1 MKNLLFAIALLPLLS
16 CGKTNDKAAD
26 AAPETES
33 YSAADTTMTTAAD
46 TAAVSIGDANVETT
60 VNQKIEITNDKTAT
74 KTVQKI
80 TVKTSTPITASK
92 TESAPK
98 PEAVVINHSN
108 WNTLLQKNVLK
119 SGLVNYK
126 GFKRDS
132 NALSAYLNELSA
144 NVPTKSWSRNAT
156 LAYWINAY
164 NAYTVKLIVDNYP
177 TKSIKNL
184 NDPWGKKFIVLAGKN
199 YSLEGIENEILRKMD
214 EPRIHFAINCAS
226 ISCPELLNE
235 AYTEGK
241 LEQQLKAVTKSFIN
255 DKSKNTIAA
264 GKIEVSKIFD
274 WFAADFKSKGG
285 VIDFLNDYSSTKISD
300 NAQVTFKE
308 YNWNL
313 NE

>member
-1 MKNLLFAIALLPLLS
+1 MKNLLLAVILLPLLS
-16 CGKTNDKAAD
+16 CGKTTEN
-26 AAPETES
+26 AAPVVTETET
-33 YSAADTTMTTAAD
+33 YSAADTAVITPVD
-46 TAAVSIGDANVETT
+46 TATTTIVDATIETT
-60 VNQKIEITNDKTAT
+60 IDKKIEITNDKNTN
-74 KTVQKI
+74 KTVQKVTI
-80 TVKTSTPITASK
+80 KTSTPIASSK
-92 TESAPK
+92 TEATPK
-98 PEAVVINHSN
+98 AEALAINHSN
-108 WNTLLQKNVLK
+108 WNTLLQKNVSK

-126 GFKRDS
+126 GFKKDS

-156 LAYWINAY
+156 LAYWINVY

-226 ISCPELLNE
+226 VSCPELLNE

-241 LEQQLKAVTKSFIN
+241 LEQQLKTVTKSFIN
-255 DKSKNTIAA
+255 DKTKNTITAS
-264 GKIEVSKIFD
+264 KIQVSKIFD
-274 WFAADFKSKGG
+274 WFAADFKSRGG
-285 VIDFLNDYSSTKISD
+285 VIDYLNQYSDTKISS
-300 NAQVTFKE
+300 NAQVSFKE
-308 YNWNL
+308 YDWNL